1 MTIIP
6 ATEAKNHFGELLET
20 IQRSPVEIARKGRS
34 VAVVMSM
41 GEYQEIKR
49 RLGEIEQPTDFSWL
63 RAWRKRVSKAH
74 KTGVMDLADYHKH
87 LDVKY
92 RS

>member
-1 MTIIP
+1 MTVIP
-6 ATEAKNHFGELLET
+6 ATEAKNHFGELLEA

-41 GEYQEIKR
+41 GEYQEMKR
-49 RLGEIEQPTDFSWL
+49 RLGEIEQPTDFSGL
-63 RAWRKRVSKAH
+63 RTWRKRVAKSRKS
-74 KTGVMDLADYHKH
+74 GVMDLSEYHQH

-92 RS
+92 GS

>member
-6 ATEAKNHFGELLET
+6 ATEAKNHFGELLEA

-34 VAVVMSM
+34 VAVVMSI
-41 GEYQEIKR
+41 GEYQEMKR

-63 RAWRKRVSKAH
+63 RAWRERVSQARKI
-74 KTGVMDLADYHKH
+74 GVMDLSDYHEH

-92 RS
+92 GS